1 MLKACHSHRD
11 SKLRHPLGCWLDVSP
26 TTQTWLTIVHPPTDT
41 IYVKHDN
48 LWHLC
53 HPATRSRFAVSLVA
67 ISRDPPPI
75 DTLPITTSTTPG
87 QHLQIHSY
95 ANREETIIFPQP
107 PATSFPQ
114 FLRSFPTHERWV
126 FGHVLPQSPADLHNF
141 LEAVCK
147 GGFGLGSD
155 GSVKLLSTTYS
166 SRIQSR
172 SNLHIFITSHSKS
185 EPTSTL

>member
-1 MLKACHSHRD
+1 MSEGTRDHTMLYSEYSTLYH
-11 SKLRHPLGCWLDVSP
+11 KL
-26 TTQTWLTIVHPPTDT
+26 IVYLSSDCMH
-41 IYVKHDN
+41 I
-48 LWHLC
+48 LL
-53 HPATRSRFAVSLVA
+53 
-67 ISRDPPPI
+67 
-75 DTLPITTSTTPG
+75 
-87 QHLQIHSY
+87 HSY

-114 FLRSFPTHERWV
+114 FLRSLPTHERWL